1 MGGNFPEGKLSE
13 TEREGAANY
22 RKPLLQTRFTK
33 AQSGNPRGR
42 PARNLPA
49 LLAAA
54 LNEKVTGNLSSRMRT
69 PWLQVGH
76 DDGRR
81 APALIRRLRTA
92 RTPGSRPRTWPWRRG
107 RGPMG

>member
-22 RKPLLQTRFTK
+22 QLLLRTPFTK
-33 AQSGNPRGR
+33 GQSGNPRGR
-42 PARNLPA
+42 LAKNLPA

-54 LNEKVTGNLSSRMRT
+54 LNEKVTANLSSRIRT
-69 PWLQVGH
+69 PWLQVGY

-107 RGPMG
+107 RGRMG